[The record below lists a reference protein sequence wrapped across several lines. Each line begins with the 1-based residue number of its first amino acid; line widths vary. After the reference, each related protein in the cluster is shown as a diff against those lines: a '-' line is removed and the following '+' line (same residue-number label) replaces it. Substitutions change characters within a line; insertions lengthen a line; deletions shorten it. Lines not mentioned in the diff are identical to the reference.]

1 MSGERVI
8 LEYRDNE
15 VLVKPAG
22 FLRGPQFDSYLQAC
36 RQGRARYDGRRRAQV
51 ATLEGTPTILDAL
64 QAAGFDPQ
72 ITPDLASS
80 LQARAAA
87 MLADAADADARADA
101 TDEALRARGL
111 YLFPYQRVGIRWLAA
126 RMAALLAWEMGL
138 GKTLAAL
145 LAAPEGAPINVVC
158 PAIAK
163 GVWERECAKWR
174 PDLTPVRCQGR
185 DGFRWAQPG
194 ELVIANYEI
203 LPSDDP
209 GAPCLNTVLVADEAH
224 AFKTKTAQRTRRFR
238 AMASRV
244 LTKEIRGRCWLLTG
258 TPLLNNPME
267 TYRVLEAANLHLKAF
282 GTYTNFVNVCGG
294 TRRTV
299 WTGRRRVTVTDWGTP
314 KPEAAECLKRVS
326 LYTKRVEVM
335 PDLPTAT
342 YQTVTV
348 NNLSDD
354 VRKVCDKALAALAEK
369 GIDLDAK
376 AAEADAHKAMLPSF
390 AEMSEARAALATAKL
405 GAAEEIIAQHEEINE
420 PVVVF
425 SAHRAPIEA
434 LGHKDGWAIIVG
446 GMKDTDRDAV
456 VSAFQAGELKG
467 IACTIGAGGVGITLT
482 RSAHMVFIDY
492 PWTPALLRQAT
503 DRCVRIGQTRGVMV
517 TSLIAEHAL
526 DARVCELIQKKAG
539 LFDAVVG
546 ASARDATHET
556 DDAAEAL
563 KRAAAMPIATAG
575 VKKRSGAQRRNPQTP
590 TEQWVM
596 AGLAILWANDPDMA
610 AEENG
615 VGFNKLDTTFGHRM
629 AERAKLHGGL
639 TEGEYRACAKMLTK
653 YWRQIGRKPEEAA

>member
-1 MSGERVI
+1 MSSERVI

-22 FLRGPQFDSYLQAC
+22 FLRGSLFDSYVQAC
-36 RQGRARYDGRRRAQV
+36 HRGRARYDGRRRAQV
-51 ATLEGTPTILDAL
+51 ADLEGTPVIIDAL
-64 QAAGFDPQ
+64 TIAGFIPQ
-72 ITPDLASS
+72 ITPDLAAS

-87 MLADAADADARADA
+87 MLADATGADTRADA
-101 TDEALRARGL
+101 TDAELRARGL
-111 YLFPYQRVGIRWLAA
+111 FLFPYQRVGIRWLAA

-145 LAAPEGAPINVVC
+145 LAAPEGAPINVIC

-185 DGFRWAQPG
+185 KGFRWAEPG

-209 GAPCLNTVLVADEAH
+209 GAPGLNAVLVADEAH
-224 AFKTKTAQRTRRFR
+224 AFKSSSAQRTRRFR
-238 AMASRV
+238 TLATRV
-244 LTKEIRGRCWLLTG
+244 MSAAVRGRCWLLTG
-258 TPLLNNPME
+258 TPLLNNPKE
-267 TYRVLEAANLHLKAF
+267 TFDVLKAADLHLKAF
-282 GTYTNFVNVCGG
+282 GSWSNFINVCGG
-294 TRRTV
+294 TEKYY
-299 WTGRRRVTVTDWGTP
+299 GGYDWGTP

-326 LYTKRVEVM
+326 LYTKRIEVL

-342 YQTVTV
+342 QQTVTV
-348 NNLSDD
+348 SDLSAEC
-354 VRKVCDKALAALAEK
+354 RKVCDAALAALAEK

-376 AAEADAHKAMLPSF
+376 AAQADAHKAMLPSF
-390 AEMSEARAALATAKL
+390 AEMSAAREALATAKV
-405 GAAEEIIAQHEEINE
+405 GAAEELIAQYAEINE

-434 LGHKDGWAIIVG
+434 LGNKPGWGLIIG

-456 VSAFQAGELKG
+456 VTAFQAGDLQG

-492 PWTPALLRQAT
+492 PWTPALLRQAI
-503 DRCVRIGQTRGVMV
+503 DRCVRVGQTRGVLV

-526 DARVCELIQKKAG
+526 DIRVCELIQKKAG

-556 DDAAEAL
+556 DDTIDAL
-563 KRAAAMPIATAG
+563 QRAAGTDVAARGGMTPGVQRHAPMTPI
-575 VKKRSGAQRRNPQTP
+575 
-590 TEQWVM
+590 EQWVF
-596 AGLAILWANDPDMA
+596 AGLTILAADDADRA
-610 AEENG
+610 AELNG

-629 AERAKLHGGL
+629 ADRAALHGGL
-639 TEGEYRACAKMLTK
+639 SEGEYRASAKLLSK
-653 YWRQIGRKPEEAA
+653 YWRQTGHPPEESA

>member
-22 FLRGPQFDSYLQAC
+22 FLRGSQFDSYLQAC
-36 RQGRARYDGRRRAQV
+36 RQGRARYSGRHRAQV
-51 ATLEGTPTILDAL
+51 ATLEGTPTIIDAL
-64 QAAGFDPQ
+64 VAAGFAPH

-87 MLADAADADARADA
+87 MLSDAADADARADA
-101 TDEALRARGL
+101 TDDALRARGL

-126 RMAALLAWEMGL
+126 RHAALLAWEMGL

-185 DGFRWAQPG
+185 NGFRWAQPG
-194 ELVIANYEI
+194 ELVIANYQI
-203 LPSDDP
+203 LPPLDWAEAP
-209 GAPCLNTVLVADEAH
+209 GLNTVLIADEAH
-224 AFKTKTAQRTRRFR
+224 AFKSTTAQWTRKWRR
-238 AMASRV
+238 
-244 LTKEIRGRCWLLTG
+244 LTKAVLGREAQGRVWLLTG
-258 TPLLNNPME
+258 TPLLNNPRE
-267 TYRVLEAANLHLKAF
+267 TFEVLKGADLHLKAF
-282 GTYTNFVNVCGG
+282 GSWGNFINVCGG
-294 TRRTV
+294 RKKYY
-299 WTGRRRVTVTDWGTP
+299 GGYDWGTP

-326 LYTKRVEVM
+326 LYTKRIEVL

-348 NNLSDD
+348 NNLSAEC
-354 VRKVCDKALAALAEK
+354 RKVCDAALAALTEK

-376 AAEADAHKAMLPSF
+376 AKEADAHKAMLPSF
-390 AEMSEARAALATAKL
+390 AEMSAAREALATAKL
-405 GAAEEIIAQHEEINE
+405 GAAEELIAQHDEIGE

-434 LGHKDGWAIIVG
+434 LGNKDGWGIIIG

-456 VSAFQAGELKG
+456 VAAFQAGDLKG

-492 PWTPALLRQAT
+492 PWTPALLRQAV
-503 DRCVRIGQTRGVMV
+503 DRCVRVGQTRGVLV
-517 TSLIAEHAL
+517 TSLVAEHAL
-526 DARVCELIQKKAG
+526 DLRVNELIQKKAG

-546 ASARDATHET
+546 ASARDASHET
-556 DDAAEAL
+556 DEAADAL
-563 KRAAAMPIATAG
+563 QRAAATALATAG
-575 VKKRSGAQRRNPQTP
+575 VNKRSGAERRSPRTP

-596 AGLAILWANDPDMA
+596 AGLAILRAHDPDHA

-629 AERAKLHGGL
+629 ADRAKTHGGL
-639 TEGEYRACAKMLTK
+639 TDGEYRACAKMLTK
-653 YWRQIGRKPEEAA
+653 YWRQIGRRPEEAA